1 MKPWTRIEPTTI
13 CKVDRRVM
21 VLKTFLDSQDRKVV
35 YGTMHAEDQE
45 FASVIA
51 ITNDGKV
58 LVARQFRAGPEKIMD
73 ELPGGF
79 VDSGEDPETAVRR
92 ELLEETGHAVGK
104 LEYLG
109 PHAKDAF
116 MNATWHYF
124 LATGCTQQNAD
135 LQLDEYEEIEV
146 SLIPISQLLHNAT
159 HNKMTDAVA
168 VLMAYEKLKKLEEAH
183 D

>member
-1 MKPWTRIEPTTI
+1 MKPWTRIEPTTT

-21 VLKTFLDSQDRKVV
+21 VLKTFLDNYGQKVV

-51 ITNDGKV
+51 VTKDKKV
-58 LVARQFRAGPEKIMD
+58 LVARQFRVGPEKVME

-79 VDSGEDPETAVRR
+79 VDPGEDPEMAVRR
-92 ELLEETGHAVGK
+92 ELLEETGYAAGS

-109 PHAKDAF
+109 PHSKDAF

-124 LATGCTQQNAD
+124 LATDCTLQTKD
-135 LQLDEYEEIEV
+135 LHLDEHEEIDV
-146 SLIPISQLLHNAT
+146 DLISISQLLHNAM
-159 HNKMTDAVA
+159 HDKMTDAAA
-168 VLMAYEKLKKLEEAH
+168 VLMAYEKLKKLEESS
-183 D
+183 